1 MRAGI
6 EAFQLPE
13 IPLQP
18 DQPLSAGADSGT
30 LRYPEVLG
38 PAEDL
43 VIALL
48 VQLEEYAP
56 AVAAVHDAE
65 TAALR
70 LRGDPD
76 ESAESFIA

>member
-6 EAFQLPE
+6 ETFQLPE

-18 DQPLSAGADSGT
+18 HQPLSAGADART

-43 VIALL
+43 VVSLL
-48 VQLEEYAP
+48 VQLEEDAP
-56 AVAAVHDAE
+56 AVAAIHDAE
-65 TAALR
+65 TPAFR
-70 LRGDPD
+70 LRGDAD
-76 ESAESFIA
+76 ESAESLIA

>member
-18 DQPLSAGADSGT
+18 HQPLSAGADSGT
-30 LRYPEVLG
+30 LRYPQVLG

-43 VIALL
+43 VVALL
-48 VQLEEYAP
+48 VQLEEDST

-65 TAALR
+65 TPAFR
-70 LRGDPD
+70 LRGDAD